1 MLVALLLLAAAADW
15 VPVRWPG
22 SDPRSLELVK
32 GTAVNCLLLEQK
44 DWSADFSTKAAAA
57 GIATLGVL
65 RPGDPLDRLSERL
78 TKAKLNGAV
87 LEGDFEDS
95 AVAPVRVGLKDSRLA
110 LVELTARV
118 KMRFSGDAPVVGTFQ
133 GIWPGINLAED
144 GTAKAAPSGAP
155 WIDTNSGFLRF
166 VRTLSNAQIWIA
178 YRPPPKGVTNLT
190 RYLQAIGDAAM
201 VGARWVITFDPDYA
215 RRLMEGEAKARVDW
229 TRLTDTIRF
238 YEQHKAWTRM
248 DSLGKLA
255 IVQDID
261 SGGLISGG
269 ILDMISVKHTP
280 VRPIPGRLLTDTR
293 MQGANMAVNVDPTVL
308 NDEKKEI
315 LKKFTRG
322 GGTLLTAPPGWK
334 FPPQRPDQI
343 TLDKKDIDILDQIWK
358 EVNSMTGR
366 HNLGARLFNV
376 SSMLSNLVG
385 PESGRPM
392 VLMLVNYSD
401 YAVENV
407 TAHVLGKYTKATLY
421 EPGTSPKSAQVYD
434 NEEGTGVD
442 VAKVGQIAALVL
454 E

>member
-1 MLVALLLLAAAADW
+1 MLVALMLLAAAADW
-15 VPVRWPG
+15 APVRWPG
-22 SDPRSLELVK
+22 SDPKSIDLVK

-44 DWSADFSTKAAAA
+44 DWSADFSAKAAEA

-65 RPGDPLDRLSERL
+65 RPGEPLDRLAERL

-87 LEGDFEDS
+87 LEGNFDDA
-95 AVAPVRVGLKDSRLA
+95 AVAPVRAGLKDSRLA

-118 KMRFSGDAPVVGTFQ
+118 KMRFGSDAPVLGTFQ
-133 GIWPGINLAED
+133 GVWPGINLAED

-166 VRTLSNAQIWIA
+166 VRTLSNAGIWIA
-178 YRPPPKGVTNLT
+178 YQPPKGVTTLA

-201 VGARWVITFDPDYA
+201 VGARWVVTFDPDFG
-215 RRLMEGEAKARVDW
+215 RRLMEGESKARADW
-229 TRLTDTIRF
+229 MRMADTLRF
-238 YEQHKAWTRM
+238 YEQHKNWTRM

-261 SGGLISGG
+261 SGGLMSGG

-280 VRPIPGRLLTDTR
+280 VRPVPGRLLTASK
-293 MQGANMAVNVDPTVL
+293 MEGANMAVNVDPSAL
-308 NDEKKEI
+308 DEQKKEI
-315 LKKFTRG
+315 LKKFTRA

-334 FPPQRPDQI
+334 FPAQRADQI
-343 TLDKKDIDILDQIWK
+343 TLDKKDIEILDQIWK

-385 PESGRPM
+385 APTGHLM

-401 YAVENV
+401 FAVENV
-407 TAHVLGKYTKATLY
+407 TAHVLGKYSKATLY
-421 EPGTSPKSAQVYD
+421 EPGGEPKPAQVYE

-442 VAKVGQIAALVL
+442 IAKVGQIAALVL